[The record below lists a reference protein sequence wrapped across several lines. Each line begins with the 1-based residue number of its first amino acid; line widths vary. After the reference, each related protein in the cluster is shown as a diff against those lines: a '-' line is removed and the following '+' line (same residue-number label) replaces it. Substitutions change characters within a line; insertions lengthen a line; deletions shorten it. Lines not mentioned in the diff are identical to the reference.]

1 MAGERKLKSDDRR
14 NRETKR
20 KTFIALKKAS
30 EEKALRKLQEEYED
44 KKIEESKRSQSAKE
58 IS

>member
-14 NRETKR
+14 NRETQR
-20 KTFIALKKAS
+20 KTFISQKKAT
-30 EEKALRKLQEEYED
+30 EEKALRELQEEYED

>member
-14 NRETKR
+14 NRETQR
-20 KTFIALKKAS
+20 KTFIALKKAA
-30 EEKALRKLQEEYED
+30 EEKALRELQEEYED

>member
-1 MAGERKLKSDDRR
+1 MAGECKLKSDDRR
-14 NRETKR
+14 NRETQR
-20 KTFIALKKAS
+20 KAYIAHKKAI
-30 EEKALRKLQEEYED
+30 EEKALRDLQEEYED

>member
-14 NRETKR
+14 NRETQR
-20 KTFIALKKAS
+20 KTFIALKKAA

>member
-1 MAGERKLKSDDRR
+1 MAGERKLKSDDRK
-14 NRETKR
+14 NREIQR
-20 KTFIALKKAS
+20 KTFIALKKAT
-30 EEKALRKLQEEYED
+30 EEKALRDLQEEYED

>member
-14 NRETKR
+14 NRETQR
-20 KTFIALKKAS
+20 KTFIALKKAT
-30 EEKALRKLQEEYED
+30 EEKALRDLQEEYED